1 MNEILLQKNGNPW
14 LTDENKT
21 VPVKC
26 PVCGKKMGLF
36 LIGKPLPF
44 FACITMEH
52 YYGTVKFIPDEEDC

>member
-21 VPVKC
+21 VPAKC

-36 LIGKPLPF
+36 LMGEPV

-52 YYGTVKFIPDEEDC
+52 YYGTLKFIPDEEDC